1 MTATTSNESVNK
13 WDTIERL
20 ARTLSIVAIPVVLAI
35 GGWVIQ
41 QRIQNQAVSR
51 DYVQLAV
58 TILKEPETSKI
69 DPDMRAWAV
78 QLLNDNS
85 PTRFTPKF
93 TEQLKSGE
101 TQLPESFNIS
111 TASAPAPIVT
121 LGETKED
128 ASTWEAKAFN
138 FLLNKDIADPHADIR
153 IIEKKFALTQ
163 EKINNRYKA
172 MFTVIQK
179 IYNIDHDFYTY
190 FQNKENHITIDNE
203 KKETVISAIP
213 TQQEVRRSYFLS
225 YLKKTLR
232 KNNISESLVTFT
244 DDNNKRSHSASPIFS
259 SRIEDDLL
267 HIHVDKP
274 GCINIH
280 PNTVTDLSLNAQ
292 RGCCIALV
300 NDFKHTITAA
310 LLYHMVNAMTEKDIN
325 EKEFYKLIN
334 LPLLLIIFQL
344 HIQAIHVRTAE
355 YFQGR

>member
-1 MTATTSNESVNK
+1 MTTTTSNESLNK

-128 ASTWEAKAFN
+128 ASTWEAKGFN
-138 FLLNKDIADPHADIR
+138 FLLNKDVQAALDAFSHA
-153 IIEKKFALTQ
+153 EKLWPSLHSVAEIKKLLQ
-163 EKINNRYKA
+163 
-172 MFTVIQK
+172 
-179 IYNIDHDFYTY
+179 
-190 FQNKENHITIDNE
+190 DN
-203 KKETVISAIP
+203 
-213 TQQEVRRSYFLS
+213 Q
-225 YLKKTLR
+225 
-232 KNNISESLVTFT
+232 
-244 DDNNKRSHSASPIFS
+244 
-259 SRIEDDLL
+259 
-267 HIHVDKP
+267 
-274 GCINIH
+274 
-280 PNTVTDLSLNAQ
+280 
-292 RGCCIALV
+292 
-300 NDFKHTITAA
+300 AA
-310 LLYHMVNAMTEKDIN
+310 LLAAPKEGASDVWKNFYRTLVTKYSWGMPADIKEKFN
-325 EKEFYKLIN
+325 Q
-334 LPLLLIIFQL
+334 QL
-344 HIQAIHVRTAE
+344 
-355 YFQGR
+355 

>member
-1 MTATTSNESVNK
+1 MTATNSNESVNK

-128 ASTWEAKAFN
+128 ASTWEAKGFN
-138 FLLNKDIADPHADIR
+138 FLLNKDVQAALDAFSHA
-153 IIEKKFALTQ
+153 EKLWPSFHSVAEIKKLLQ
-163 EKINNRYKA
+163 
-172 MFTVIQK
+172 
-179 IYNIDHDFYTY
+179 
-190 FQNKENHITIDNE
+190 DN
-203 KKETVISAIP
+203 
-213 TQQEVRRSYFLS
+213 Q
-225 YLKKTLR
+225 
-232 KNNISESLVTFT
+232 
-244 DDNNKRSHSASPIFS
+244 
-259 SRIEDDLL
+259 
-267 HIHVDKP
+267 
-274 GCINIH
+274 
-280 PNTVTDLSLNAQ
+280 
-292 RGCCIALV
+292 
-300 NDFKHTITAA
+300 AA
-310 LLYHMVNAMTEKDIN
+310 LLAAPKEGASDVWKTFYRTLVTKYSWGMPADIKEKFN
-325 EKEFYKLIN
+325 Q
-334 LPLLLIIFQL
+334 QL
-344 HIQAIHVRTAE
+344 
-355 YFQGR
+355 